1 MIETAKYARENKIPY
16 FGLCLGMQIMVIEY
30 TRNKL
35 GLRNANSLEMSEST
49 EDPVIS
55 LMDDQEGLHS
65 TGGTMRLGSYDAKLK
80 KNSMIQK
87 IYGKNW

>member
-1 MIETAKYARENKIPY
+1 
-16 FGLCLGMQIMVIEY
+16 MQIMVIEY

-55 LMDDQEGLHS
+55 LMDGQEGLHS
-65 TGGTMRLGSYDAKLK
+65 TGGTMRLGLYDAIISKGTNIFK
-80 KNSMIQK
+80 FYKINYKNEER
-87 IYGKNW
+87 Y